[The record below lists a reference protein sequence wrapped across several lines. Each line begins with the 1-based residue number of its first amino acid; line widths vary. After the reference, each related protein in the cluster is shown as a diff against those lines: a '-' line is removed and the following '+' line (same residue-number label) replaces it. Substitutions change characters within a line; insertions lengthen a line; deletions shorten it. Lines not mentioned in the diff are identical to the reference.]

1 MPFIVDVYARE
12 VLDSRGNPTVEVE
25 VFTESGAFGRALVP
39 SGASTGEYEAVELRD
54 GDKERYLGKGVL
66 KAVDNVNEIIAP
78 HLVGEEFSVLD
89 QVSVDQALI
98 ELDGTE
104 NKGKLGANAILGV
117 SMAVAHAAA
126 NYLDIPLYQYLGG
139 FNAKQLPVP
148 MMNIVNGGEHA
159 DNNVDIQ
166 EFMVMPIGAP
176 NFREALRMG
185 AEIFHSLKSVLKEKG
200 LNTAVGDEGG
210 FAPNL
215 GSNEEALQTIVLAIE
230 KAGYKPGEEI
240 FLAMDAASSEFYN
253 KEDGKYHLKGEG
265 VVKTSAE
272 MVDWYEDMATKYP
285 IISIEDGL
293 DENDWEGHKLLTERL
308 GKKVQL
314 VGDDLFVTNTKKL
327 SEGIEKGIGNSIL
340 IKVNQIGTLTETFDA
355 IEMAKRAGY
364 TAVISHRS
372 GETEDNTIADIAVA
386 TNAGQI
392 KTGAPSRTDRVAK
405 YNQLLRIEDQLGE
418 TAQYNGLKSFYNLK
432 K

>member
-1 MPFIVDVYARE
+1 MPYILDVYARE

-25 VFTESGAFGRALVP
+25 VYTESGAFGRALVP

-54 GDKERYLGKGVL
+54 GDKDRYLGKGVEQ
-66 KAVDNVNEIIAP
+66 AVANVNETIAP
-78 HLVGEEFSVLD
+78 ELEGFNILNQVGID
-89 QVSVDQALI
+89 KALRD
-98 ELDGTE
+98 LDGTE

-117 SMAVAHAAA
+117 SMACARAAA
-126 NYLDIPLYQYLGG
+126 DLLGVELYQYLGG

-148 MMNIVNGGEHA
+148 MMNILNGGEHA

-166 EFMVMPIGAP
+166 EFMVMPVGAES
-176 NFREALRMG
+176 FKEALRMG
-185 AEIFHSLKSVLKEKG
+185 AEIFHNLKAVLKEKG
-200 LNTAVGDEGG
+200 YNTSVGDEGG

-215 GSNEEALQTIVLAIE
+215 KSNEEALTTILEAIE
-230 KAGYKPGEEI
+230 KAGYKAGEQVK
-240 FLAMDAASSEFYN
+240 LAMDVAASELFN
-253 KEDGKYHLKGEG
+253 KDDGKYHLSGEG
-265 VVKTSAE
+265 VVKSSEE
-272 MVDWYEDMATKYP
+272 MVAWYEELANKYP

-293 DENDWEGHKLLTERL
+293 DENDWEGHKLLTDRI
-308 GKKVQL
+308 GDRVQL
-314 VGDDLFVTNTKKL
+314 VGDDLFVTNTAKL
-327 SEGIEKGIGNSIL
+327 AQGIEQGVGNSIL

-372 GETEDNTIADIAVA
+372 GETEDSTIADIAVA

-405 YNQLLRIEDQLGE
+405 YNQLLRIEDGLDELAEYLGDK
-418 TAQYNGLKSFYNLK
+418 TFYNVK
-432 K
+432 